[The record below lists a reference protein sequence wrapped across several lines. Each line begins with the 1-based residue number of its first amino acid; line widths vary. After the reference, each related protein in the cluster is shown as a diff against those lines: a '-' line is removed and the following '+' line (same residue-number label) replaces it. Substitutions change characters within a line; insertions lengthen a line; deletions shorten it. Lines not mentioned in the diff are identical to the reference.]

1 MYKHRIPAILPL
13 IFPSLLWKVK
23 TKENVIYITFDDG
36 PHPDITPKVLE
47 ILNQYNAKATF
58 FCVGENVEKYPET
71 FQLILDA
78 NHAVGNHTYNH
89 IKGWKTNTVN
99 YAENIN
105 KASKFIGSS
114 LFRPPY
120 GRITIEQIKSVS
132 KDYKIIMWSVLTRD
146 YEKNLNIN
154 KAIRKLCNQT
164 SQGDIVVFHD
174 SRKAEMNMFIL
185 LKQMLEFFSKQG
197 YRFEK
202 LC

>member
-89 IKGWKTNTVN
+89 LKGWKTNTVN

-174 SRKAEMNMFIL
+174 SRKAEKNMFIL
-185 LKQMLEFFSKQG
+185 LKQVLEFFSKQG

>member
-154 KAIRKLCNQT
+154 KAIKKLCNQT

>member
-120 GRITIEQIKSVS
+120 GRITMEQIKSVS

>member
-99 YAENIN
+99 YTENIN

-120 GRITIEQIKSVS
+120 GRITMEQIKSVS

>member
-1 MYKHRIPAILPL
+1 M
-13 IFPSLLWKVK
+13 
-23 TKENVIYITFDDG
+23 
-36 PHPDITPKVLE
+36 
-47 ILNQYNAKATF
+47 
-58 FCVGENVEKYPET
+58 
-71 FQLILDA
+71 
-78 NHAVGNHTYNH
+78 
-89 IKGWKTNTVN
+89 
-99 YAENIN
+99 
-105 KASKFIGSS
+105 
-114 LFRPPY
+114 
-120 GRITIEQIKSVS
+120 EQIKSVS

>member
-89 IKGWKTNTVN
+89 LKGWKTNTVN
-99 YAENIN
+99 FAENIN
-105 KASKFIGSS
+105 KASKIISSS

-120 GRITIEQIKSVS
+120 GRITMEQIKSVS

-154 KAIRKLCNQT
+154 KAIKKLCNQT

-174 SRKAEMNMFIL
+174 SRKAEKNMFIL

>member
-1 MYKHRIPAILPL
+1 MYKHRISAILPL

-99 YAENIN
+99 YTENIN

-120 GRITIEQIKSVS
+120 GRITMEQIKSVS